1 MGLAKQ
7 RPSML
12 HTMRRLL
19 LSLMLLICA
28 TSGRAE
34 APSLSTLQKL
44 SQTATINLGHRESSV
59 PFSYYDSRRQVVG
72 YSHDLM
78 LRVVDSLKTELK
90 LPALTVKLVPPV
102 TSQNRIPL
110 LQNGSVDLECGS
122 TTHNLER
129 ARQVSFSV
137 SIFVTSSRLLTR
149 KASGV
154 RQLADLGGRRVL
166 VTAGTTSERQL
177 MLHVQASGLRTEL
190 LRAKDHGEA
199 FALLQSGRA
208 DAFLMDEAVLYGLI
222 AKTERPEDWLVT
234 GEPMP
239 NEVYACMLRK
249 DDLAFKAAVDRS
261 LSQLMQSGEALK
273 IYRRWFQ
280 SPIPPRGLNL
290 NWPPPD
296 GLLELYRSPNDKPLG

>member
-1 MGLAKQ
+1 M
-7 RPSML
+7 P

-90 LPALTVKLVPPV
+90 LPALTVKLVPV

-166 VTAGTTSERQL
+166 VTAGT
-177 MLHVQASGLRTEL
+177 
-190 LRAKDHGEA
+190 
-199 FALLQSGRA
+199 
-208 DAFLMDEAVLYGLI
+208 LI
-222 AKTERPEDWLVT
+222 
-234 GEPMP
+234 
-239 NEVYACMLRK
+239 
-249 DDLAFKAAVDRS
+249 
-261 LSQLMQSGEALK
+261 EALT
-273 IYRRWFQ
+273 RRVVLPVDEI
-280 SPIPPRGLNL
+280 SVI
-290 NWPPPD
+290 
-296 GLLELYRSPNDKPLG
+296 E